1 MALIEL
7 ASAPLNCTRLVVCL
21 DRMTPDASRKSLIR
35 DLGWVGFEL
44 ITLREWA
51 GGRDVVSDKWVFLGM
66 EV

>member
-7 ASAPLNCTRLVVCL
+7 ASAPLNCTKLVVCL
-21 DRMTPDASRKSLIR
+21 DRMTPGGSSKSLMR

-44 ITLREWA
+44 ITLGEWA
-51 GGRDVVSDKWVFLGM
+51 GRKDIVSNRWIFLGM